1 MNGSQDRQIDITDIA
16 AQLNCERSANTRLRK
31 LIDAHSR
38 IAAAKLDLDR
48 FLSLVTDALL
58 ELVPTAHASVVEW
71 VEGDEMV
78 YRACSGTIAHH
89 VGLRLKRDGS
99 LSGLCSR
106 EKHLLY
112 SSDTSNDPRVDAQAC
127 ERVGA
132 MSMVVAPLLYHA
144 EVAGVVKLM
153 SGRRDGFCA
162 DDVETLE
169 RITSLVASG
178 MAHQRVFAENRALIE
193 QNTITIARLR
203 TEISLREAADSKL
216 EASLLRRRLV
226 LDTTHDAFV
235 CTDTDGIIIDWNDA
249 ATRTFGYARDA
260 VMGRAI
266 LDTLFPARCNSHY
279 ATLDVFKLAS
289 ERGAESGTTGGTTGA
304 ISGSGSG
311 GSGSGAEKN
320 ASKDSSG
327 HASRSRTELVARR
340 IDGTEFPAEVSMCP
354 VHFDGRV
361 ELAYFVRDV
370 TERFNAHELDKRFRV
385 LVDAIKDYAITMLD
399 AQGHITTWSAGST
412 QVMGYQSHE
421 VMGEPAALLYTPEDV
436 AAGRPQ
442 RDLELA
448 AREGR
453 IEVEEWRVRK
463 NGTIFWA
470 NVITTALRD
479 PNGTLHGFAKITR
492 DMSRRRRLEELEAS
506 SQRMSQFLA
515 LLGHELRNP
524 LAPLRNAVS
533 MLQLKSADHRAYV
546 PEHELI
552 DRQLSHLT
560 RLVDDLLDA
569 GRVTLGRVQIEP
581 KPVSMQAIAQL
592 SIEGSAPLLAARGQT
607 LNVSLPDAPMHIE
620 GDLTRMVQVVQNL
633 LNNASKFSPEGAS
646 IGMHVFRSGRLVAIR
661 VEDSGRG
668 IDPAA
673 IDAIFNLFVQET
685 PTEEQAN
692 KSGLGIG
699 LTLARAIVDLHG
711 GHIEAHSEGRGKGSA
726 FTVWLPEYTQTVAD
740 EDTHDDKPAPAQH
753 ADLKVMVVD
762 DNIDSADSMATL
774 VGVLGH
780 EAHAVYDGE
789 AAIECAQ
796 TLQPNLVLLDLSMPK
811 MTGFEALPHI
821 RKALAT
827 PGTIIA
833 AMTGLGTSEDR
844 AKTEA
849 AGFDL
854 HLTKPVGLPEL
865 ENVLQLA
872 VTHARD

>member
-1 MNGSQDRQIDITDIA
+1 MNASQDRQIDHSDTSDTA
-16 AQLNCERSANTRLRK
+16 TQLHRERLANVRLRK

-48 FLSLVTDALL
+48 FLSLVTDSLL
-58 ELVPTAHASVVEW
+58 ELVPAAHASVIEW
-71 VEGDEMV
+71 VDGDEMV

-89 VGLRLKRDGS
+89 IGLRLKRVGS
-99 LSGLCSR
+99 LSGLCSL

-112 SSDTSNDPRVDAQAC
+112 SSDTSDDPRVDAAAC
-127 ERVGA
+127 KRVGA
-132 MSMVVAPLLYHA
+132 TSMVVAPLLYQS

-153 SGRRDGFCA
+153 ASRTDAFSA
-162 DDVETLE
+162 DDIETLE

-216 EASLLRRRLV
+216 EASLRRRRLV

-235 CTDTDGIIIDWNDA
+235 CTDADGVIIEWNDA
-249 ATRTFGYARDA
+249 ATRTFGYARDTM
-260 VMGRAI
+260 MGRPI
-266 LDTLFPARCNSHY
+266 LDALFPARCKARY
-279 ATLDVFKLAS
+279 AELDVFKSAPEQS
-289 ERGAESGTTGGTTGA
+289 ADTPS
-304 ISGSGSG
+304 
-311 GSGSGAEKN
+311 
-320 ASKDSSG
+320 
-327 HASRSRTELVARR
+327 HRSRTELIARR
-340 IDGTEFPAEVSMCP
+340 IDGNEFPAELSVCP
-354 VHFDGRV
+354 VQFDGHT
-361 ELAYFVRDV
+361 ELAYFIRDV
-370 TERFNAHELDKRFRV
+370 TERFNARELDKRFRV

-399 AQGHITTWSAGST
+399 SHGHIMTWSAGST
-412 QVMGYQSHE
+412 QVMGYMPHE
-421 VMGEPAALLYTPEDV
+421 VIGQPASLFYTPEDI

-453 IEVEEWRVRK
+453 VEMEEWRVRK

-470 NVITTALRD
+470 NIITTALRD
-479 PNGTLHGFAKITR
+479 PNGALQGFAKITR

-533 MLQLKSADHRAYV
+533 MLQLKTADHHAFV

-592 SIEGSAPLLAARGQT
+592 SIEGSAPLLAAREQT
-607 LNVSLPDAPMHIE
+607 LDVVLPDTPMTIK

-633 LNNASKFSPEGAS
+633 LNNASKFSPAGAS
-646 IGMHVFRSGRLVAIR
+646 ISLQVFRSGRLLAIR
-661 VEDSGRG
+661 IHDSGRG
-668 IDPAA
+668 IDPDA

-685 PTEEQAN
+685 PTEEQAD

-711 GHIEAHSEGRGKGSA
+711 GHIEAHSEGRGKGSV
-726 FTVWLPEYTQTVAD
+726 FTVWLPEFSHAIAAEAVREA
-740 EDTHDDKPAPAQH
+740 APVPSQPV
-753 ADLKVMVVD
+753 DLKVMVVD
-762 DNIDSADSMATL
+762 DNVDSADSMATL
-774 VGVLGH
+774 VQVLGH
-780 EAHAVYDGE
+780 EAHAVYDGA
-789 AAIECAQ
+789 AAIELAQ

-821 RKALAT
+821 RKALAA
-827 PGTIIA
+827 PGAVIA

-854 HLTKPVGLPEL
+854 HLTKPVDLPEL
-865 ENVLQLA
+865 ESVLQIA
-872 VTHARD
+872 VTHVRA

>member
-1 MNGSQDRQIDITDIA
+1 MNASQDRQIDHSDTSDTA
-16 AQLNCERSANTRLRK
+16 TQLHRERLANARLRK

-48 FLSLVTDALL
+48 FLSLVTDSLL
-58 ELVPTAHASVVEW
+58 ELVPAAHASVVEW
-71 VEGDEMV
+71 VDGDEMV

-89 VGLRLKRDGS
+89 IGLRLKRVGS
-99 LSGLCSR
+99 LSGLCSL

-112 SSDTSNDPRVDAQAC
+112 SSDTSDDPRVDAAAC
-127 ERVGA
+127 KRVGA
-132 MSMVVAPLLYHA
+132 TSMVVAPLLYQS

-153 SGRRDGFCA
+153 ASRTDAFSA
-162 DDVETLE
+162 DDIETLE

-216 EASLLRRRLV
+216 EASLRRRRLV

-235 CTDTDGIIIDWNDA
+235 CTDADGVIIEWNDA
-249 ATRTFGYARDA
+249 ATRTFGYARDTM
-260 VMGRAI
+260 MGRPM
-266 LDTLFPARCNSHY
+266 LDALFPARCKACY
-279 ATLDVFKLAS
+279 AELDVFKSAPEQS
-289 ERGAESGTTGGTTGA
+289 ADTPS
-304 ISGSGSG
+304 
-311 GSGSGAEKN
+311 
-320 ASKDSSG
+320 
-327 HASRSRTELVARR
+327 HRSRTELIARR
-340 IDGTEFPAEVSMCP
+340 IDGNEFPAELSVCP
-354 VHFDGRV
+354 VQFDGHT
-361 ELAYFVRDV
+361 ELAYFIRDV
-370 TERFNAHELDKRFRV
+370 TERFNARELDKRFRV

-399 AQGHITTWSAGST
+399 SHGHIMTWSAGST
-412 QVMGYQSHE
+412 QVMGYMPHE
-421 VMGEPAALLYTPEDV
+421 VIGQPASLFYTPEDI

-453 IEVEEWRVRK
+453 VEMEEWRVRK

-470 NVITTALRD
+470 NIITTALRD
-479 PNGTLHGFAKITR
+479 PNGALQGFAKITR

-533 MLQLKSADHRAYV
+533 MLQLKTADHHTFV

-592 SIEGSAPLLAARGQT
+592 SIEGSAPLLAAREQT
-607 LNVSLPDAPMHIE
+607 LDVVLPDTPMTIK

-633 LNNASKFSPEGAS
+633 LNNASKFSPAGAS
-646 IGMHVFRSGRLVAIR
+646 ISLQVFRSGRLLAIR
-661 VEDSGRG
+661 IHDSGRG
-668 IDPAA
+668 IDPDA

-685 PTEEQAN
+685 PTEEQAD

-711 GHIEAHSEGRGKGSA
+711 GHIEAHSEGRGKGSV
-726 FTVWLPEYTQTVAD
+726 FTVWLPEFSHPIAAEAVR
-740 EDTHDDKPAPAQH
+740 EEAPVPSQPV
-753 ADLKVMVVD
+753 DLKVMVVD
-762 DNIDSADSMATL
+762 DNVDSADSMATL
-774 VGVLGH
+774 VQVLGH
-780 EAHAVYDGE
+780 EAHAVYDGA
-789 AAIECAQ
+789 AAIELAQ

-821 RKALAT
+821 RKALAA
-827 PGTIIA
+827 PGAVIA

-854 HLTKPVGLPEL
+854 HLTKPVDLPEL
-865 ENVLQLA
+865 ESVLQIA
-872 VTHARD
+872 VTHVRD

>member
-16 AQLNCERSANTRLRK
+16 AQLNRERSANTRLRK

-58 ELVPTAHASVVEW
+58 ELVPAAHASVVEW

-89 VGLRLKRDGS
+89 VGLRLRRDGS

-112 SSDTSNDPRVDAQAC
+112 SSDTSSDPRVDAQAC

-132 MSMVVAPLLYHA
+132 MSMVVAPLLYQA

-153 SGRRDGFCA
+153 SSTRDGFCA
-162 DDVETLE
+162 EDVETLE

-193 QNTITIARLR
+193 QNAITIARLR

-266 LDTLFPARCNSHY
+266 LDTLFPARCKTHY
-279 ATLDVFKLAS
+279 AALDVFRLAS
-289 ERGAESGTTGGTTGA
+289 EHGVEDGTM
-304 ISGSGSG
+304 SGSKSTVTK
-311 GSGSGAEKN
+311 E
-320 ASKDSSG
+320 SSG
-327 HASRSRTELVARR
+327 HASRSHTELVARR

-354 VHFDGRV
+354 VQFDGRA

-370 TERFNAHELDKRFRV
+370 TERFNARELDKRFRV

-399 AQGHITTWSAGST
+399 PQGHITTWSAGST

-421 VMGEPAALLYTPEDV
+421 VVGEPAAMLYTPEDV
-436 AAGRPQ
+436 TAGRPQ

-453 IEVEEWRVRK
+453 IEVEEWRMRK

-470 NVITTALRD
+470 NIITTALRD
-479 PNGTLHGFAKITR
+479 PNGTLQGFAKITR

-533 MLQLKSADHRAYV
+533 MLQLKSADHCAFV

-607 LNVSLPDAPMHIE
+607 LNISLPDAPMHIE

-646 IGMHVFRSGRLVAIR
+646 IGMQVFRSGRLVAIR
-661 VEDSGRG
+661 IADSGRG
-668 IDPAA
+668 IDPGA

-711 GHIEAHSEGRGKGSA
+711 GHIEAHSEGRGKGSE
-726 FTVWLPEYTQTVAD
+726 FTVWLPEYTQTVTD
-740 EDTHDDKPAPAQH
+740 EGTHDDKPTPAQP

-762 DNIDSADSMATL
+762 DNIDSADSMAML

>member
-16 AQLNCERSANTRLRK
+16 AQLNRERSANTRLRK

-58 ELVPTAHASVVEW
+58 ELVPAAHASVVEW

-132 MSMVVAPLLYHA
+132 MSMVVAPLLYQA

-153 SGRRDGFCA
+153 SSRRDGFCA

-193 QNTITIARLR
+193 QNAITIARLR

-266 LDTLFPARCNSHY
+266 LDTLFPARCKTHY
-279 ATLDVFKLAS
+279 AALDVFKLAP
-289 ERGAESGTTGGTTGA
+289 EHGMESA
-304 ISGSGSG
+304 SGS
-311 GSGSGAEKN
+311 AADKN

-340 IDGTEFPAEVSMCP
+340 IDGSEFPAEVSMCP
-354 VHFDGRV
+354 VQFDGRA

-370 TERFNAHELDKRFRV
+370 TERFNARELDKRFRV

-421 VMGEPAALLYTPEDV
+421 VVGEPAALLYTPEDV

-448 AREGR
+448 TREGR

-470 NVITTALRD
+470 NIITTALRD
-479 PNGTLHGFAKITR
+479 PNGTLQGFAKITR

-533 MLQLKSADHRAYV
+533 MLQLKSADHRAFV

-607 LNVSLPDAPMHIE
+607 LNVSLPDAPMYIE
-620 GDLTRMVQVVQNL
+620 GDLTRMVQVAQNL

-646 IGMHVFRSGRLVAIR
+646 IGMQVFRSGRLVAIR

-668 IDPAA
+668 IDPDA

-685 PTEEQAN
+685 PTEEQAD

-726 FTVWLPEYTQTVAD
+726 FTVWLPEYTQTVTD
-740 EDTHDDKPAPAQH
+740 ERTHDDKPAPAQH

-774 VGVLGH
+774 VEVLGH

-821 RKALAT
+821 RKALAA

>member
-1 MNGSQDRQIDITDIA
+1 MNASQDRQIDTTDTA
-16 AQLNCERSANTRLRK
+16 ALLNRERSTNARLRK

-58 ELVPTAHASVVEW
+58 ELVPAAHASVVEW
-71 VEGDEMV
+71 VDGEDMV

-99 LSGLCSR
+99 LSGLCSV

-112 SSDTSNDPRVDAQAC
+112 SVDTANDTRVDAAAC
-127 ERVGA
+127 RRVGA
-132 MSMVVAPLLYHA
+132 TSMIVAPLLYQS

-153 SGRRDGFCA
+153 AGSPGAFSNEDI
-162 DDVETLE
+162 ETLE

-216 EASLLRRRLV
+216 EASLRRRRLV

-235 CTDTDGIIIDWNDA
+235 CTDADGIIIEWNDA

-260 VMGRAI
+260 VMGRPM
-266 LDTLFPARCNSHY
+266 LDVLVPARCKARY
-279 ATLDVFKLAS
+279 AELDVFRITP
-289 ERGAESGTTGGTTGA
+289 EP
-304 ISGSGSG
+304 
-311 GSGSGAEKN
+311 N
-320 ASKDSSG
+320 ADVPSN
-327 HASRSRTELVARR
+327 RSRTELIAQR
-340 IDGTEFPAEVSMCP
+340 IDGNEFPAELSVCP
-354 VHFDGRV
+354 VHFDGHI
-361 ELAYFVRDV
+361 ELAYFIRDV
-370 TERFNAHELDKRFRV
+370 TERFSARELDKRFRV

-399 AQGHITTWSAGST
+399 PHGHITTWSAGST
-412 QVMGYQSHE
+412 QVMGYAPDEVLGQS
-421 VMGEPAALLYTPEDV
+421 AALFYTPEDV
-436 AAGRPQ
+436 AVGRPK

-453 IEVEEWRVRK
+453 IETEEWRVRK

-470 NVITTALRD
+470 NIITTALRD
-479 PNGTLHGFAKITR
+479 PNGALQGFAKITR

-533 MLQLKSADHRAYV
+533 MLQLKSADHDTFV

-592 SIEGSAPLLAARGQT
+592 SIEGSAPLLAARDQT
-607 LNVSLPDAPMHIE
+607 LDVVMPDTPMYIE

-633 LNNASKFSPEGAS
+633 LNNASKFSPPGAS
-646 IGMHVFRSGRLVAIR
+646 IGLQVFRSGRLLAIR
-661 VEDSGRG
+661 IHDTGRG
-668 IDPAA
+668 IDPDA

-685 PTEEQAN
+685 PTEEQAD

-711 GHIEAHSEGRGKGSA
+711 GHIDAHSEGRGKGSV
-726 FTVWLPEYTQTVAD
+726 FTVWLPECSHAIAD
-740 EDTHDDKPAPAQH
+740 EGPHDEAPAPAQPV
-753 ADLKVMVVD
+753 DLKVMVVD

-774 VGVLGH
+774 VQVLGH
-780 EAHAVYDGE
+780 EAHAVYDGA
-789 AAIECAQ
+789 AAIELAH
-796 TLQPNLVLLDLSMPK
+796 TLQPHLVLLDLSMPK
-811 MTGFEALPHI
+811 MTGFDALPHI
-821 RKALAT
+821 RKALAA
-827 PGTIIA
+827 PGAVIA

-844 AKTEA
+844 ARTEA

-854 HLTKPVGLPEL
+854 HLTKPVDLPDL
-865 ENVLQLA
+865 EGVLQIA
-872 VTHARD
+872 VAHVRD

>member
-1 MNGSQDRQIDITDIA
+1 MNASQDRQIDTSETA
-16 AQLNCERSANTRLRK
+16 TQLNHERLANARLRK

-48 FLSLVTDALL
+48 FLSLVTDSLL
-58 ELVPTAHASVVEW
+58 ELVPAAHGSVVEW
-71 VEGDEMV
+71 VDGDEMV

-89 VGLRLKRDGS
+89 IGLRLKRIGS
-99 LSGLCSR
+99 LSGLCSL

-112 SSDTSNDPRVDAQAC
+112 SSDTSDDPRVDAAAC
-127 ERVGA
+127 KRVGA
-132 MSMVVAPLLYHA
+132 TSMVVAPLLYQS

-153 SGRRDGFCA
+153 ASRTDAFSA
-162 DDVETLE
+162 DDIETLE

-216 EASLLRRRLV
+216 EASLRRRRLV

-235 CTDTDGIIIDWNDA
+235 CTDADGVIIEWNDA

-260 VMGRAI
+260 MTGRPI
-266 LDTLFPARCNSHY
+266 LDTLFPARCKARY
-279 ATLDVFKLAS
+279 AELDVFKSAPEQS
-289 ERGAESGTTGGTTGA
+289 AQTPS
-304 ISGSGSG
+304 
-311 GSGSGAEKN
+311 
-320 ASKDSSG
+320 
-327 HASRSRTELVARR
+327 HRSRTELIARR
-340 IDGTEFPAEVSMCP
+340 IDGNEFPAELSVCP
-354 VHFDGRV
+354 VQFDGHT
-361 ELAYFVRDV
+361 ELAYFIRDV
-370 TERFNAHELDKRFRV
+370 TERFNARELDKRFRV

-399 AQGHITTWSAGST
+399 SHGHIMTWSAGST
-412 QVMGYQSHE
+412 QVMGYTPHE
-421 VMGEPAALLYTPEDV
+421 VIGQPAALFYTPEDIAV
-436 AAGRPQ
+436 GRPQ

-453 IEVEEWRVRK
+453 VEMEEWRVRK

-470 NVITTALRD
+470 NIITTALRD
-479 PNGTLHGFAKITR
+479 PNGALQGFAKITR

-533 MLQLKSADHRAYV
+533 MLQLKTADHHAFV

-592 SIEGSAPLLAARGQT
+592 SIEGSAPLLAAREQT
-607 LNVSLPDAPMHIE
+607 LDVVLPDTPMTIK

-633 LNNASKFSPEGAS
+633 LNNASKFSPAGAS
-646 IGMHVFRSGRLVAIR
+646 ISLQVFRSGRLLAIR
-661 VEDSGRG
+661 IHDSGRG
-668 IDPAA
+668 IDPDA

-685 PTEEQAN
+685 PTEEQAD

-711 GHIEAHSEGRGKGSA
+711 GHIEAHSEGRGKGSV
-726 FTVWLPEYTQTVAD
+726 FTVWLPEFSHPIAAEAVR
-740 EDTHDDKPAPAQH
+740 EEAPLPSQPV
-753 ADLKVMVVD
+753 DLKVMVVD
-762 DNIDSADSMATL
+762 DNVDSADSMATL
-774 VGVLGH
+774 VQVLGH
-780 EAHAVYDGE
+780 EAHAVYDGA
-789 AAIECAQ
+789 AAIELAQ
-796 TLQPNLVLLDLSMPK
+796 TLQPHLVLLDLSMPK
-811 MTGFEALPHI
+811 MTGFEALPRI
-821 RKALAT
+821 RKALAA
-827 PGTIIA
+827 PGTVIA

-854 HLTKPVGLPEL
+854 HLTKPVDLPEL
-865 ENVLQLA
+865 ESVLQIA
-872 VTHARD
+872 VTHVRD

>member
-1 MNGSQDRQIDITDIA
+1 MNASQDRQIDHSDTNDTA
-16 AQLNCERSANTRLRK
+16 TQLHRERLANARLRK

-48 FLSLVTDALL
+48 FLSLVTDSLL
-58 ELVPTAHASVVEW
+58 ELVPAAHASVVEW
-71 VEGDEMV
+71 VDGDEMV

-89 VGLRLKRDGS
+89 IGLRLKRHGS
-99 LSGLCSR
+99 LSGLCSL

-112 SSDTSNDPRVDAQAC
+112 SSDTSDDPRVDAAAC
-127 ERVGA
+127 KRVGA
-132 MSMVVAPLLYHA
+132 TSMVVAPLLYQS

-153 SGRRDGFCA
+153 ASRTDAFSA
-162 DDVETLE
+162 DDIETLE

-216 EASLLRRRLV
+216 EASLRRRRLV

-235 CTDTDGIIIDWNDA
+235 CTDADGVIIEWNDA

-260 VMGRAI
+260 VMGRPI
-266 LDTLFPARCNSHY
+266 LDALFPARCKARY
-279 ATLDVFKLAS
+279 AELDVFKSAPQQ
-289 ERGAESGTTGGTTGA
+289 
-304 ISGSGSG
+304 
-311 GSGSGAEKN
+311 N
-320 ASKDSSG
+320 ADTPL
-327 HASRSRTELVARR
+327 HRSRTELIARR
-340 IDGTEFPAEVSMCP
+340 IDGNEFPAELSVCP
-354 VHFDGRV
+354 VQFDGHT
-361 ELAYFVRDV
+361 ELAYFIRDV
-370 TERFNAHELDKRFRV
+370 TERFNARELDKRFRV

-399 AQGHITTWSAGST
+399 SHGHIMTWSAGST
-412 QVMGYQSHE
+412 QVMGYTQHE
-421 VMGEPAALLYTPEDV
+421 VIGRPTALFYTPEDV

-453 IEVEEWRVRK
+453 VEMEEWRVRK

-470 NVITTALRD
+470 NIITTALRD
-479 PNGTLHGFAKITR
+479 PNGALQGFAKITR

-533 MLQLKSADHRAYV
+533 MLQLKTADHQAFV

-592 SIEGSAPLLAARGQT
+592 SIEGSAPLLAAREQT
-607 LNVSLPDAPMHIE
+607 LDVVLPDTPMFIE

-633 LNNASKFSPEGAS
+633 LNNASKFSPAGAS
-646 IGMHVFRSGRLVAIR
+646 ISLQVFRSGRLLAIR
-661 VEDSGRG
+661 IHDSGRG
-668 IDPAA
+668 IDPDA

-685 PTEEQAN
+685 PTEEQAD

-711 GHIEAHSEGRGKGSA
+711 GHIDAHSEGRGKGSV
-726 FTVWLPEYTQTVAD
+726 FTVWLPEFSHAI
-740 EDTHDDKPAPAQH
+740 DTEAVREEEPAPSQPV
-753 ADLKVMVVD
+753 DLKVMVVD

-774 VGVLGH
+774 VQVLGH
-780 EAHAVYDGE
+780 EAHAVYDGA
-789 AAIECAQ
+789 AAIELAH
-796 TLQPNLVLLDLSMPK
+796 TLQPHLVLLDLSMPK

-827 PGTIIA
+827 PGAVIA

-854 HLTKPVGLPEL
+854 HLTKPVDLPEL
-865 ENVLQLA
+865 EGVLRIA
-872 VTHARD
+872 VTHVRD

>member
-1 MNGSQDRQIDITDIA
+1 MNASQDRQIDTSDTSDTA
-16 AQLNCERSANTRLRK
+16 THLDHERLANARLRK

-48 FLSLVTDALL
+48 FLSLVTDSLL
-58 ELVPTAHASVVEW
+58 ELVPAAHGSVVEW
-71 VEGDEMV
+71 VDGDEMV

-89 VGLRLKRDGS
+89 IGLRLKRIGS
-99 LSGLCSR
+99 LSGLCSL

-112 SSDTSNDPRVDAQAC
+112 SSDTSDDPRVDAAAC
-127 ERVGA
+127 KRVGA
-132 MSMVVAPLLYHA
+132 TSMVVAPLLYQS

-153 SGRRDGFCA
+153 ASRTDAFSA
-162 DDVETLE
+162 DDIETLE

-216 EASLLRRRLV
+216 EASLRRRRLV

-235 CTDTDGIIIDWNDA
+235 CTDADGVIIEWNDA

-260 VMGRAI
+260 MTGRPI
-266 LDTLFPARCNSHY
+266 LDTLFPARCKARY
-279 ATLDVFKLAS
+279 AELDVFKSAPEQS
-289 ERGAESGTTGGTTGA
+289 TQTPS
-304 ISGSGSG
+304 
-311 GSGSGAEKN
+311 
-320 ASKDSSG
+320 
-327 HASRSRTELVARR
+327 HRSRTELIARR
-340 IDGTEFPAEVSMCP
+340 IDGNEFPAELSVCP
-354 VHFDGRV
+354 VQFDGHT
-361 ELAYFVRDV
+361 ELAYFIRDV
-370 TERFNAHELDKRFRV
+370 TERFNARELDKRFRV

-399 AQGHITTWSAGST
+399 SHGHIMTWSAGST
-412 QVMGYQSHE
+412 QVMGYTPHE
-421 VMGEPAALLYTPEDV
+421 VIGQPASLFYTPEDI

-453 IEVEEWRVRK
+453 VEMEEWRVRK

-470 NVITTALRD
+470 NIITTALRD
-479 PNGTLHGFAKITR
+479 PNGALQGFAKITR

-533 MLQLKSADHRAYV
+533 MLQLKTADHHAFV

-592 SIEGSAPLLAARGQT
+592 SIEGSAPLLAAREQT
-607 LNVSLPDAPMHIE
+607 LDVVLPDTPMTIK

-633 LNNASKFSPEGAS
+633 LNNASKFSPAGAS
-646 IGMHVFRSGRLVAIR
+646 ISLQVFRSGRLLAIR
-661 VEDSGRG
+661 IHDSGRG
-668 IDPAA
+668 IDPDA

-685 PTEEQAN
+685 PTEEQAD

-711 GHIEAHSEGRGKGSA
+711 GHIEAHSEGRGKGSV
-726 FTVWLPEYTQTVAD
+726 FTVWLPEFSHAVAA
-740 EDTHDDKPAPAQH
+740 EAVREEAPVPSQPV
-753 ADLKVMVVD
+753 DLKVMVVD
-762 DNIDSADSMATL
+762 DNVDSADSMATL
-774 VGVLGH
+774 VQVLGH
-780 EAHAVYDGE
+780 EAHAVYDGA
-789 AAIECAQ
+789 AAIELAQ
-796 TLQPNLVLLDLSMPK
+796 TLQPHLVLLDLSMPK
-811 MTGFEALPHI
+811 MTGFEALPRI
-821 RKALAT
+821 RKALAA
-827 PGTIIA
+827 PGTVIA

-854 HLTKPVGLPEL
+854 HLTKPVDLPEL
-865 ENVLQLA
+865 ESVLQIA
-872 VTHARD
+872 VTHVRD

>member
-1 MNGSQDRQIDITDIA
+1 MNDSQDRQIDTADTA
-16 AQLNCERSANTRLRK
+16 AQLHRERSANARLRK

-48 FLSLVTDALL
+48 FLSLVTDSLL
-58 ELVPTAHASVVEW
+58 ELAPAAHASVIEW
-71 VEGDEMV
+71 VDGDEMV

-99 LSGLCSR
+99 LSGLCSL

-127 ERVGA
+127 KRVGA
-132 MSMVVAPLLYHA
+132 ASMVVAPLLYQA
-144 EVAGVVKLM
+144 DVAGVVKLM
-153 SGRRDGFCA
+153 ANRTDAFSA
-162 DDVETLE
+162 DDIETLE

-178 MAHQRVFAENRALIE
+178 MAHQRVFAENRTLIE
-193 QNTITIARLR
+193 QNAITIARLR

-216 EASLLRRRLV
+216 EASLRRRRLV

-235 CTDTDGIIIDWNDA
+235 CTDADGIIIEWNDA
-249 ATRTFGYARDA
+249 ATHTFGYARDA
-260 VMGRAI
+260 VMGRAM
-266 LDTLFPARCNSHY
+266 LDTLFPERCRAHY
-279 ATLDVFKLAS
+279 AELDVFRIAPGQHAHQLLQ
-289 ERGAESGTTGGTTGA
+289 RG
-304 ISGSGSG
+304 
-311 GSGSGAEKN
+311 
-320 ASKDSSG
+320 
-327 HASRSRTELVARR
+327 RTELTACR
-340 IDGTEFPAEVSMCP
+340 IDGNEFPAELSVCP
-354 VHFDGRV
+354 VQFDGRT
-361 ELAYFVRDV
+361 ELAYFIRDV
-370 TERFNAHELDKRFRV
+370 TERFNARELDKRFRV

-399 AQGHITTWSAGST
+399 PQGHITTWSAGST
-412 QVMGYQSHE
+412 QVMGYEPHE
-421 VMGEPAALLYTPEDV
+421 VLGEPAALFYTPEDI

-442 RDLELA
+442 RDLDLA

-470 NVITTALRD
+470 NIIMTALRD
-479 PNGTLHGFAKITR
+479 PNGSLLGFAKITR

-533 MLQLKSADHRAYV
+533 MLQLKSDSHDAFV
-546 PEHELI
+546 PEHQLI

-592 SIEGSAPLLAARGQT
+592 SIEGSAPLFAAREQT
-607 LNVSLPDAPMHIE
+607 LDVQLPDSPMYIE

-633 LNNASKFSPEGAS
+633 LNNASKFSPVGAS
-646 IGMHVFRSGRLVAIR
+646 ISLQVFRSGRLLAIR
-661 VEDSGRG
+661 IHDPGRG
-668 IDPAA
+668 IDRDA

-685 PTEEQAN
+685 PTEEQAD

-711 GHIEAHSEGRGKGSA
+711 GHIDAHSEGRGKGSV
-726 FTVWLPEYTQTVAD
+726 FTVWLPECTRSAS
-740 EDTHDDKPAPAQH
+740 DDGARVEASAPLQP

-762 DNIDSADSMATL
+762 DNVDSADSMATL
-774 VGVLGH
+774 VQVLGH
-780 EAHAVYDGE
+780 EAHAVYDGA
-789 AAIECAQ
+789 AAIELAQ

-821 RKALAT
+821 RSALAAQ
-827 PGTIIA
+827 GAVIA

-854 HLTKPVGLPEL
+854 HLTKPVDLPEL
-865 ENVLQLA
+865 ESVLQIA
-872 VTHARD
+872 AKQVRD

>member
-1 MNGSQDRQIDITDIA
+1 MNASQDRQIDTSDTA
-16 AQLNCERSANTRLRK
+16 TQLNHERLANARLRK

-48 FLSLVTDALL
+48 FLSLVTDSLL
-58 ELVPTAHASVVEW
+58 ELVPAAHASVVEW
-71 VEGDEMV
+71 VDGDEMV

-89 VGLRLKRDGS
+89 IGLRLKRIGS
-99 LSGLCSR
+99 LSGLCSL

-112 SSDTSNDPRVDAQAC
+112 SSDTSDDPRVDAAAC
-127 ERVGA
+127 KRVGA
-132 MSMVVAPLLYHA
+132 TSMVVAPLLYQS

-153 SGRRDGFCA
+153 ASRTDAFSA
-162 DDVETLE
+162 DDIETLE

-216 EASLLRRRLV
+216 EASLRRRRLV

-235 CTDTDGIIIDWNDA
+235 CTDADGVIIEWNDA

-260 VMGRAI
+260 MTGRPI
-266 LDTLFPARCNSHY
+266 LDTLFPARCKARY
-279 ATLDVFKLAS
+279 AELDVFKSAPEQS
-289 ERGAESGTTGGTTGA
+289 AQTPS
-304 ISGSGSG
+304 
-311 GSGSGAEKN
+311 
-320 ASKDSSG
+320 
-327 HASRSRTELVARR
+327 HRSRTELIARR
-340 IDGTEFPAEVSMCP
+340 IDGNEFPAELSVCP
-354 VHFDGRV
+354 VQFDGHT
-361 ELAYFVRDV
+361 ELAYFIRDV
-370 TERFNAHELDKRFRV
+370 TERFNARELDKRFRV

-399 AQGHITTWSAGST
+399 SHGHIMTWSAGST
-412 QVMGYQSHE
+412 QVMGYTPHE
-421 VMGEPAALLYTPEDV
+421 VIGQPAALFYTPEDIAV
-436 AAGRPQ
+436 GRPQ

-453 IEVEEWRVRK
+453 VEMEEWRVRK

-470 NVITTALRD
+470 NIITTALRD
-479 PNGTLHGFAKITR
+479 PNGALQGFAKITR

-533 MLQLKSADHRAYV
+533 MLQLKTADHHAFV

-592 SIEGSAPLLAARGQT
+592 SIEGSAPLLAAREQT
-607 LNVSLPDAPMHIE
+607 LDVVLPDTPMTIK

-633 LNNASKFSPEGAS
+633 LNNASKFSPAGAS
-646 IGMHVFRSGRLVAIR
+646 ISLQVFRSGRLLAIR
-661 VEDSGRG
+661 IHDSGRG
-668 IDPAA
+668 IDPDA

-685 PTEEQAN
+685 PTEEQAD

-711 GHIEAHSEGRGKGSA
+711 GHIEAHSEGRGKGSV
-726 FTVWLPEYTQTVAD
+726 FTVWLPEFSHPIAAEAVR
-740 EDTHDDKPAPAQH
+740 EEAPLPSQPV
-753 ADLKVMVVD
+753 DLKVMVVD
-762 DNIDSADSMATL
+762 DNVDSADSMATL
-774 VGVLGH
+774 VQVLGH
-780 EAHAVYDGE
+780 EAHAVYDGA
-789 AAIECAQ
+789 AAIELAQ
-796 TLQPNLVLLDLSMPK
+796 TLQPHLVLLDLSMPK
-811 MTGFEALPHI
+811 MTGFEALPRI
-821 RKALAT
+821 RKALAA
-827 PGTIIA
+827 PGTVIA

-854 HLTKPVGLPEL
+854 HLTKPVDLPEL
-865 ENVLQLA
+865 ESVLQIA
-872 VTHARD
+872 VTHVHD

>member
-1 MNGSQDRQIDITDIA
+1 MNASHDRQIDTTDIA
-16 AQLNCERSANTRLRK
+16 AQLNRERSANARLRK

-48 FLSLVTDALL
+48 FLSVVTDALL
-58 ELVPTAHASVVEW
+58 ELVPAAHASVVEW
-71 VEGDEMV
+71 VDDDEMV

-99 LSGLCSR
+99 LSGLCSL

-127 ERVGA
+127 KRVGA
-132 MSMVVAPLLYHA
+132 TSMVVAPLLYQA

-153 SGRRDGFCA
+153 SDRTQAFSSEDI
-162 DDVETLE
+162 ETLE

-178 MAHQRVFAENRALIE
+178 MAHQRVFVENRALIE
-193 QNTITIARLR
+193 QNAMTIARLR

-216 EASLLRRRLV
+216 EASLRRRRLV

-235 CTDTDGIIIDWNDA
+235 CTDAEGIIIDWNDA
-249 ATRTFGYARDA
+249 ATRTFGYARNA
-260 VMGRAI
+260 VMGRPI
-266 LDTLFPARCNSHY
+266 LEALFPARRRARY
-279 ATLDVFKLAS
+279 GELDVFGIAPSQAVEAGKDPHAQNS
-289 ERGAESGTTGGTTGA
+289 THGT
-304 ISGSGSG
+304 SGSSG
-311 GSGSGAEKN
+311 KN
-320 ASKDSSG
+320 
-327 HASRSRTELVARR
+327 RSRTELVARR
-340 IDGTEFPAEVSMCP
+340 IDGTEFPVELSVCP
-354 VHFDGRV
+354 VQYDGNT
-361 ELAYFVRDV
+361 ELAYFMRDV
-370 TERFNAHELDKRFRV
+370 TERFNARELDKRFRV

-399 AQGHITTWSAGST
+399 ASGHITTWSAGST
-412 QVMGYQSHE
+412 QVMGYEPHE
-421 VMGEPAALLYTPEDV
+421 MLGEPAALFYTPEDI

-453 IEVEEWRVRK
+453 VETEEWRVRK

-470 NVITTALRD
+470 NIITTALRD
-479 PNGTLHGFAKITR
+479 SNGALQGFAKITR

-533 MLQLKSADHRAYV
+533 MLQLKSDGHRALV

-569 GRVTLGRVQIEP
+569 GRVTLGRVQIAP
-581 KPVSMQAIAQL
+581 KPVSLQAIAQL
-592 SIEGSAPLLAARGQT
+592 SIEGSAPLLSSRGQT
-607 LNVSLPDAPMHIE
+607 LDVSMPDTPLYIA

-633 LNNASKFSPEGAS
+633 LNNASKFSLDGAS
-646 IGMHVFRSGRLVAIR
+646 IGLRIFRSGRLLAIR
-661 VEDSGRG
+661 ITDSGRG
-668 IDPAA
+668 IDPDA
-673 IDAIFNLFVQET
+673 IDAVFNLFVQET
-685 PTEEQAN
+685 PTEEQAD

-711 GHIEAHSEGRGKGSA
+711 GHIEAHSEGRGKGSV
-726 FTVWLPEYTQTVAD
+726 FTVWLPESDHAIAD
-740 EDTHDDKPAPAQH
+740 AGARDEAPAPPRL

-762 DNIDSADSMATL
+762 DNVDSADSMATL
-774 VGVLGH
+774 VQALGH
-780 EAHAVYDGE
+780 EAHTVYDGA
-789 AAIECAQ
+789 AAIELAQ
-796 TLQPNLVLLDLSMPK
+796 TLQPDLVLLDLSMPK
-811 MTGFEALPHI
+811 MTGFDALPHI
-821 RKALAT
+821 RHALVS
-827 PGTIIA
+827 PGAVIA

-844 AKTEA
+844 ARTEA

-865 ENVLQLA
+865 ESVLRIA
-872 VTHARD
+872 VARVRD

>member
-1 MNGSQDRQIDITDIA
+1 MNASQDRQIDTSDTSDTA
-16 AQLNCERSANTRLRK
+16 THLDHERLANARLRK

-48 FLSLVTDALL
+48 FLSLVTDSLL
-58 ELVPTAHASVVEW
+58 ELVPAAHASVVEW
-71 VEGDEMV
+71 VDGDEMV

-89 VGLRLKRDGS
+89 IGLRLKRIGS
-99 LSGLCSR
+99 LSGLCSL

-112 SSDTSNDPRVDAQAC
+112 SSDTSDDPRVDAAAC
-127 ERVGA
+127 KRVGA
-132 MSMVVAPLLYHA
+132 TSMVVAPLLYQS

-153 SGRRDGFCA
+153 ASRTDAFSA
-162 DDVETLE
+162 DDIETLE

-203 TEISLREAADSKL
+203 TEISLREAADNKL
-216 EASLLRRRLV
+216 EASLRRRRLV

-235 CTDTDGIIIDWNDA
+235 CTDADGIIIEWNDA

-260 VMGRAI
+260 MTGRPI
-266 LDTLFPARCNSHY
+266 LDALFPARCKARY
-279 ATLDVFKLAS
+279 AELDVFKSAPEQS
-289 ERGAESGTTGGTTGA
+289 AQTPS
-304 ISGSGSG
+304 
-311 GSGSGAEKN
+311 
-320 ASKDSSG
+320 
-327 HASRSRTELVARR
+327 HRSRTELIARR
-340 IDGTEFPAEVSMCP
+340 IDGNEFPAELSVCP
-354 VHFDGRV
+354 VQFDGHT
-361 ELAYFVRDV
+361 ELAYFIRDV
-370 TERFNAHELDKRFRV
+370 TERFNARELDKRFRV

-399 AQGHITTWSAGST
+399 SHGHIMTWSAGST
-412 QVMGYQSHE
+412 QVMGYTPHE
-421 VMGEPAALLYTPEDV
+421 VIGQPASLFYTPEDI

-453 IEVEEWRVRK
+453 VEMEEWRVRK

-470 NVITTALRD
+470 NIITTALRD
-479 PNGTLHGFAKITR
+479 PNGALQGFAKITR

-533 MLQLKSADHRAYV
+533 MLQLKTADHHAFV

-592 SIEGSAPLLAARGQT
+592 SIEGSAPLLAAREQT
-607 LNVSLPDAPMHIE
+607 LDVVLPDTPMTIK

-633 LNNASKFSPEGAS
+633 LNNASKFSPAGAS
-646 IGMHVFRSGRLVAIR
+646 ISLQVFRSGRLLAIR
-661 VEDSGRG
+661 IRDSGRG
-668 IDPAA
+668 IDPDA

-685 PTEEQAN
+685 PTEEQAD

-711 GHIEAHSEGRGKGSA
+711 GHIEAHSEGRGKGSV
-726 FTVWLPEYTQTVAD
+726 FTVWLPEFSHAVAA
-740 EDTHDDKPAPAQH
+740 EAVREEAPVPSQPV
-753 ADLKVMVVD
+753 DLKVMVVD
-762 DNIDSADSMATL
+762 DNVDSADSMATL
-774 VGVLGH
+774 VQVLGH
-780 EAHAVYDGE
+780 EAHAVYDGA
-789 AAIECAQ
+789 AAIELAQ
-796 TLQPNLVLLDLSMPK
+796 TLQPHLVLLDLSMPK
-811 MTGFEALPHI
+811 MTGFEALPRI
-821 RKALAT
+821 RKALAA
-827 PGTIIA
+827 PGAVIA

-854 HLTKPVGLPEL
+854 HLTKPVDLPEL
-865 ENVLQLA
+865 ESVLQIA
-872 VTHARD
+872 VTHVHD

>member
-16 AQLNCERSANTRLRK
+16 AQLNRERSTNARLRK

-58 ELVPTAHASVVEW
+58 ELVPAAHASVVEW

-112 SSDTSNDPRVDAQAC
+112 SADTSNDPRVDAQAC

-132 MSMVVAPLLYHA
+132 KSMVVVPLLYQA

-153 SGRRDGFCA
+153 SDRRDGFCA

-169 RITSLVASG
+169 RIASLVASG

-235 CTDTDGIIIDWNDA
+235 CTDADGIIIDWNDA

-260 VMGRAI
+260 VMGRTI
-266 LDTLFPARCNSHY
+266 LDTLFPARCKSYY
-279 ATLDVFKLAS
+279 AALDVFKLAP
-289 ERGAESGTTGGTTGA
+289 EHDAESGTTGSI

-311 GSGSGAEKN
+311 TDKN
-320 ASKDSSG
+320 AHNDSSG

-340 IDGTEFPAEVSMCP
+340 IDGSEFPAEVSMCP
-354 VHFDGRV
+354 VQFDGRA

-370 TERFNAHELDKRFRV
+370 TERFNARELDKRFRV

-399 AQGHITTWSAGST
+399 AQGLITTWSAGST

-421 VMGEPAALLYTPEDV
+421 VVGEPAALLYTPEDV

-453 IEVEEWRVRK
+453 IEVEEWRMRK

-470 NVITTALRD
+470 NIITTALRD
-479 PNGTLHGFAKITR
+479 PNGTLQGFAKITR

-533 MLQLKSADHRAYV
+533 MLQLKSADHRALV

-607 LNVSLPDAPMHIE
+607 LNVSLPDAPMYIE

-646 IGMHVFRSGRLVAIR
+646 IGMQVFRSGRLVAIR
-661 VEDSGRG
+661 VADSGRG

-711 GHIEAHSEGRGKGSA
+711 GHIEARSEGRGKGSE
-726 FTVWLPEYTQTVAD
+726 FTVWLPEYTQTVSD
-740 EDTHDDKPAPAQH
+740 DRTHDDKPAPALP

-774 VGVLGH
+774 VEVLGH

-821 RKALAT
+821 RKALVA

-865 ENVLQLA
+865 ENVLQMA

>member
-1 MNGSQDRQIDITDIA
+1 MNGSQDRQIDSTDIA
-16 AQLNCERSANTRLRK
+16 AQLNRERSANTRLRK

-58 ELVPTAHASVVEW
+58 ELVPAAHASVVEW

-78 YRACSGTIAHH
+78 YRACSGTITHH
-89 VGLRLKRDGS
+89 VGLRLKREGS

-132 MSMVVAPLLYHA
+132 MSMVVAPLLYQA

-153 SGRRDGFCA
+153 SSTRDAFCA

-193 QNTITIARLR
+193 QNAITIARLR

-266 LDTLFPARCNSHY
+266 LDTLFPARCKTHY
-279 ATLDVFKLAS
+279 AALDVFRLAP
-289 ERGAESGTTGGTTGA
+289 EHGMEGGATSGT

-311 GSGSGAEKN
+311 SGSGADRN

-354 VHFDGRV
+354 VQFDGRA

-370 TERFNAHELDKRFRV
+370 TERFNARELDKRFRV

-412 QVMGYQSHE
+412 QVMGYQPHE
-421 VMGEPAALLYTPEDV
+421 VVGEPAALLYTPEDV
-436 AAGRPQ
+436 AAGKPQ

-463 NGTIFWA
+463 NGTTFWA
-470 NVITTALRD
+470 NIIMTALRD
-479 PNGTLHGFAKITR
+479 PNGTLQGFAKITR

-515 LLGHELRNP
+515 LLAHELRNP

-533 MLQLKSADHRAYV
+533 MLQLKSADHRALV

-569 GRVTLGRVQIEP
+569 GRVTLGRVQLEP

-592 SIEGSAPLLAARGQT
+592 SIEGSAPLIAARGQT
-607 LNVSLPDAPMHIE
+607 LSVSLPDAPMYIE

-646 IGMHVFRSGRLVAIR
+646 IGMQLFRSGRLVAIR

-668 IDPAA
+668 IDPDA

-685 PTEEQAN
+685 PTEEQTD

-711 GHIEAHSEGRGKGSA
+711 GHIEAHSEGRGKGSE
-726 FTVWLPEYTQTVAD
+726 FTVWLPEYTQTVTD
-740 EDTHDDKPAPAQH
+740 EGTHDDKPAPAQH

-762 DNIDSADSMATL
+762 DNMDSADSMATL
-774 VGVLGH
+774 VGALGH

>member
-1 MNGSQDRQIDITDIA
+1 MDRARMRHPRRMELLTMNASQDRQIDTSETA
-16 AQLNCERSANTRLRK
+16 TQLNHERLANARLRK

-48 FLSLVTDALL
+48 FLSLVTDSLL
-58 ELVPTAHASVVEW
+58 ELVPAAHASVVEW
-71 VEGDEMV
+71 VDGDEMV

-89 VGLRLKRDGS
+89 IGLRLKRVGS
-99 LSGLCSR
+99 LSGLCSL

-112 SSDTSNDPRVDAQAC
+112 SSDTSDDPRVDAAAC
-127 ERVGA
+127 KRVGA
-132 MSMVVAPLLYHA
+132 TSMVVAPLLYQS

-153 SGRRDGFCA
+153 ASRTDAFSA
-162 DDVETLE
+162 DDIETLE

-216 EASLLRRRLV
+216 EASLRRRRLV

-235 CTDTDGIIIDWNDA
+235 CTDADGVIIEWNDA

-260 VMGRAI
+260 MTGRPI
-266 LDTLFPARCNSHY
+266 LDTLFPARCKARY
-279 ATLDVFKLAS
+279 AELDVFKSAPEQS
-289 ERGAESGTTGGTTGA
+289 AQTPS
-304 ISGSGSG
+304 
-311 GSGSGAEKN
+311 
-320 ASKDSSG
+320 
-327 HASRSRTELVARR
+327 HRSRTELIARR
-340 IDGTEFPAEVSMCP
+340 IDGNEFPAELSVCP
-354 VHFDGRV
+354 VQFDGHT
-361 ELAYFVRDV
+361 ELAYFIRDV
-370 TERFNAHELDKRFRV
+370 TERFNARELDKRFRV

-399 AQGHITTWSAGST
+399 SHGHIMTWSAGST
-412 QVMGYQSHE
+412 QVMGYTPHE
-421 VMGEPAALLYTPEDV
+421 VIGQPAALFYTPEDI

-453 IEVEEWRVRK
+453 VEMEEWRVRK

-470 NVITTALRD
+470 NIITTALRD
-479 PNGTLHGFAKITR
+479 PNGALQGFAKITR

-533 MLQLKSADHRAYV
+533 MLQLKTADHHAFV

-592 SIEGSAPLLAARGQT
+592 SIEGSAPLLAAREQT
-607 LNVSLPDAPMHIE
+607 LDVVLPDTPMTIK

-633 LNNASKFSPEGAS
+633 LNNASKFSPAGAS
-646 IGMHVFRSGRLVAIR
+646 ISLQVFRSGRLLAIR
-661 VEDSGRG
+661 IHDSGRG
-668 IDPAA
+668 IDPDA

-685 PTEEQAN
+685 PTEEQAD

-711 GHIEAHSEGRGKGSA
+711 GHIEAHSEGRGKGSV
-726 FTVWLPEYTQTVAD
+726 FTVWLPEFSHAIAAEAVR
-740 EDTHDDKPAPAQH
+740 EEAPVPSQPV
-753 ADLKVMVVD
+753 DLKVMVVD
-762 DNIDSADSMATL
+762 DNVDSADSMATL
-774 VGVLGH
+774 VQVLGH
-780 EAHAVYDGE
+780 EAHAVYDGA
-789 AAIECAQ
+789 AAIELAQ
-796 TLQPNLVLLDLSMPK
+796 TLQPHLVLLDLSMPK
-811 MTGFEALPHI
+811 MTGFEALPRI
-821 RKALAT
+821 RKALAA
-827 PGTIIA
+827 PGAVIA

-854 HLTKPVGLPEL
+854 HLTKPVDLPEL
-865 ENVLQLA
+865 ESVLQIA
-872 VTHARD
+872 VTHVHD

>member
-1 MNGSQDRQIDITDIA
+1 MCESMDRARMRHPRRMELLTMNASQDRQIDTSDTSDTA
-16 AQLNCERSANTRLRK
+16 THLDHERLANARLRK

-48 FLSLVTDALL
+48 FLSLVTDSLL
-58 ELVPTAHASVVEW
+58 ELVPAAHGSVVEW
-71 VEGDEMV
+71 VDGDEMV

-89 VGLRLKRDGS
+89 IGLRLKRIGS
-99 LSGLCSR
+99 LSGLCSL

-112 SSDTSNDPRVDAQAC
+112 SSDTSDDPRVDAAAC
-127 ERVGA
+127 KRVGA
-132 MSMVVAPLLYHA
+132 TSMVVAPLLYQS

-153 SGRRDGFCA
+153 ASRTDAFSA
-162 DDVETLE
+162 DDIETLE

-216 EASLLRRRLV
+216 EASLRRRRLV

-235 CTDTDGIIIDWNDA
+235 CTDADGVIIEWNDA

-260 VMGRAI
+260 MTGRPI
-266 LDTLFPARCNSHY
+266 LDTLFPARCKARY
-279 ATLDVFKLAS
+279 AELDVFKSAPEQS
-289 ERGAESGTTGGTTGA
+289 TQTPS
-304 ISGSGSG
+304 
-311 GSGSGAEKN
+311 
-320 ASKDSSG
+320 
-327 HASRSRTELVARR
+327 HRSRTELIARR
-340 IDGTEFPAEVSMCP
+340 IDGNEFPAELSVCP
-354 VHFDGRV
+354 VQFDGHT
-361 ELAYFVRDV
+361 ELAYFIRDV
-370 TERFNAHELDKRFRV
+370 TERFNARELDKRFRV

-399 AQGHITTWSAGST
+399 SHGHIMTWSAGST
-412 QVMGYQSHE
+412 QVMGYTPHE
-421 VMGEPAALLYTPEDV
+421 VIGQPASLFYTPEDI

-453 IEVEEWRVRK
+453 VEMEEWRVRK

-470 NVITTALRD
+470 NIITTALRD
-479 PNGTLHGFAKITR
+479 PNGALQGFAKITR

-533 MLQLKSADHRAYV
+533 MLQLKTADHHAFV

-592 SIEGSAPLLAARGQT
+592 SIEGSAPLLAAREQT
-607 LNVSLPDAPMHIE
+607 LDVVLPDTPMTIK

-633 LNNASKFSPEGAS
+633 LNNASKFSPAGAS
-646 IGMHVFRSGRLVAIR
+646 ISLQVFRSGRLLAIR
-661 VEDSGRG
+661 IHDSGRG
-668 IDPAA
+668 IDPDA

-685 PTEEQAN
+685 PTEEQAD

-711 GHIEAHSEGRGKGSA
+711 GHIEAHSEGRGKGSV
-726 FTVWLPEYTQTVAD
+726 FTVWLPEFSHAVAA
-740 EDTHDDKPAPAQH
+740 EAVREEAPVPSQPV
-753 ADLKVMVVD
+753 DLKVMVVD
-762 DNIDSADSMATL
+762 DNVDSADSMATL
-774 VGVLGH
+774 VQVLGH
-780 EAHAVYDGE
+780 EAHAVYDGA
-789 AAIECAQ
+789 AAIELAQ
-796 TLQPNLVLLDLSMPK
+796 TLQPHLVLLDLSMPK
-811 MTGFEALPHI
+811 MTGFEALPRI
-821 RKALAT
+821 RKALAA
-827 PGTIIA
+827 PGTVIA

-854 HLTKPVGLPEL
+854 HLTKPVDLPEL
-865 ENVLQLA
+865 ESVLQIA
-872 VTHARD
+872 VTHVRD

>member
-1 MNGSQDRQIDITDIA
+1 MNASRDRQIDTTNTTDTTPQLTHERIA
-16 AQLNCERSANTRLRK
+16 NARLRK

-48 FLSLVTDALL
+48 FLSLVTDSLL
-58 ELVPTAHASVVEW
+58 ELVPAAHASVVEW
-71 VEGDEMV
+71 VDGDEMV

-99 LSGLCSR
+99 LSGLCSL

-112 SSDTSNDPRVDAQAC
+112 SSDTSSDPRVDAAAC
-127 ERVGA
+127 KRVGA
-132 MSMVVAPLLYHA
+132 TSMVVAPLLYQA

-153 SGRRDGFCA
+153 ANRTDAFSA
-162 DDVETLE
+162 DDIETLE

-216 EASLLRRRLV
+216 EASLRRRRLV

-235 CTDTDGIIIDWNDA
+235 CTDANGIIIEWNNA

-260 VMGRAI
+260 VMGQPM
-266 LDTLFPARCNSHY
+266 LDVLFPARCKARY
-279 ATLDVFKLAS
+279 AELDVFRIAP
-289 ERGAESGTTGGTTGA
+289 ETGD
-304 ISGSGSG
+304 
-311 GSGSGAEKN
+311 EKPL
-320 ASKDSSG
+320 
-327 HASRSRTELVARR
+327 HRSRTELIARR
-340 IDGTEFPAEVSMCP
+340 IDGNEFPAELSACP
-354 VHFDGRV
+354 VQYDGHT
-361 ELAYFVRDV
+361 ELAYFIRDV
-370 TERFNAHELDKRFRV
+370 TERFNARELDKRFRV

-399 AQGHITTWSAGST
+399 PHGHITTWSAGAT
-412 QVMGYQSHE
+412 QVMGYAPHE
-421 VMGEPAALLYTPEDV
+421 VIGQSSALFYTPEDV
-436 AAGRPQ
+436 AVGRPK

-453 IEVEEWRVRK
+453 VETEEWRVRK

-470 NVITTALRD
+470 NIITTALRD
-479 PNGTLHGFAKITR
+479 PNGALQGFAKITR

-533 MLQLKSADHRAYV
+533 MLQLKTADDHAFV

-592 SIEGSAPLLAARGQT
+592 SIEGSAPLLAAREQK
-607 LNVSLPDAPMHIE
+607 LDVVMPDTPMYIE

-633 LNNASKFSPEGAS
+633 LNNASKFSPTGAS
-646 IGMHVFRSGRLVAIR
+646 IGMQIFRSGRLLAIR
-661 VEDSGRG
+661 IHDTGRG
-668 IDPAA
+668 IDRDA
-673 IDAIFNLFVQET
+673 IDAVFNLFVQET
-685 PTEEQAN
+685 PTEEQAD

-711 GHIEAHSEGRGKGSA
+711 GHIEAHSEGRGKGSV
-726 FTVWLPEYTQTVAD
+726 FTVWLPECSHAIAD
-740 EDTHDDKPAPAQH
+740 EGAREEDPAPAQPV
-753 ADLKVMVVD
+753 DLKVMVVD
-762 DNIDSADSMATL
+762 DNVDSADSMATL
-774 VGVLGH
+774 VQVLGH
-780 EAHAVYDGE
+780 DARAVYDGA
-789 AAIECAQ
+789 AAIEMAHA
-796 TLQPNLVLLDLSMPK
+796 LQPHLVLLDLSMPK

-821 RKALAT
+821 RKALA
-827 PGTIIA
+827 PSGAVIA

-854 HLTKPVGLPEL
+854 HLTKPVDLPEL
-865 ENVLQLA
+865 ESVLQIA
-872 VTHARD
+872 VKHVRD

>member
-1 MNGSQDRQIDITDIA
+1 MNASQDRQIDHSDTSDTA
-16 AQLNCERSANTRLRK
+16 TQLHRERLANARLRK

-48 FLSLVTDALL
+48 FLSLVTDSLL
-58 ELVPTAHASVVEW
+58 ELVPAAHASVVEW
-71 VEGDEMV
+71 VDGDEMV

-89 VGLRLKRDGS
+89 IGLRLKRVGS
-99 LSGLCSR
+99 LSGLCSL

-112 SSDTSNDPRVDAQAC
+112 SSDTSDDPRVDAAAC
-127 ERVGA
+127 KRVGA
-132 MSMVVAPLLYHA
+132 TSMVVAPLLYQS

-153 SGRRDGFCA
+153 ASRTDAFSA
-162 DDVETLE
+162 DDIETLE

-216 EASLLRRRLV
+216 EASLRRRRLV

-235 CTDTDGIIIDWNDA
+235 CTDADGVIIEWNDA
-249 ATRTFGYARDA
+249 ATRTFGYARDTM
-260 VMGRAI
+260 MGRPM
-266 LDTLFPARCNSHY
+266 LDALFPARCKARY
-279 ATLDVFKLAS
+279 AELDVFKSAPEQS
-289 ERGAESGTTGGTTGA
+289 ADTPS
-304 ISGSGSG
+304 
-311 GSGSGAEKN
+311 
-320 ASKDSSG
+320 
-327 HASRSRTELVARR
+327 HRSRTELIARR
-340 IDGTEFPAEVSMCP
+340 IDGNEFPAELSVCP
-354 VHFDGRV
+354 VQFDGHT
-361 ELAYFVRDV
+361 ELAYFIRDV
-370 TERFNAHELDKRFRV
+370 TERFNARELDKRFRV

-399 AQGHITTWSAGST
+399 SHGHIMTWSAGST
-412 QVMGYQSHE
+412 QVMGYMPHE
-421 VMGEPAALLYTPEDV
+421 VIGQPASLFYTPEDI

-453 IEVEEWRVRK
+453 VEMEEWRVRK

-470 NVITTALRD
+470 NIITTALRD
-479 PNGTLHGFAKITR
+479 PNGALQGFAKITR

-533 MLQLKSADHRAYV
+533 MLQLKTADHHAFV

-592 SIEGSAPLLAARGQT
+592 SIEGSAPLLAAREQT
-607 LNVSLPDAPMHIE
+607 LDVVLPDTPMTIK

-633 LNNASKFSPEGAS
+633 LNNASKFSPAGALIS
-646 IGMHVFRSGRLVAIR
+646 LQVFRSGRLLAIR
-661 VEDSGRG
+661 IHDSGRG
-668 IDPAA
+668 IDPDA

-685 PTEEQAN
+685 PTEEQAD

-711 GHIEAHSEGRGKGSA
+711 GHIEAHSEGRGKGSV
-726 FTVWLPEYTQTVAD
+726 FTVWLPEFSHAIAAEAVR
-740 EDTHDDKPAPAQH
+740 EEAPVPSQPV
-753 ADLKVMVVD
+753 DLKVMVVD
-762 DNIDSADSMATL
+762 DNVDSADSMATL
-774 VGVLGH
+774 VQVLGH
-780 EAHAVYDGE
+780 EAHAVYDGA
-789 AAIECAQ
+789 AAIELAQ

-821 RKALAT
+821 RKALAA
-827 PGTIIA
+827 PGAVIA

-854 HLTKPVGLPEL
+854 HLTKPVDLPEL
-865 ENVLQLA
+865 ESVLQIA
-872 VTHARD
+872 VTHVRD

>member
-1 MNGSQDRQIDITDIA
+1 MNASQDKQVDAPGTGDAADIAA
-16 AQLNCERSANTRLRK
+16 AQLNRERSANGRLRK

-48 FLSLVTDALL
+48 FLSLVTDSLL
-58 ELVPTAHASVVEW
+58 ELVPAAHASVVEW
-71 VEGDEMV
+71 VDGDDMV

-89 VGLRLKRDGS
+89 VGLRLKRVGS
-99 LSGLCSR
+99 LSGLCSF

-112 SSDTSNDPRVDAQAC
+112 SSDTSDDPRVDAAAC
-127 ERVGA
+127 RRVGA
-132 MSMVVAPLLYHA
+132 TSMVVAPLLYQA

-153 SGRRDGFCA
+153 A
-162 DDVETLE
+162 DKPDAFSVEDIETLE

-216 EASLLRRRLV
+216 EASLRRRRQV

-235 CTDTDGIIIDWNDA
+235 CTDANGVIIEWNDA

-260 VMGRAI
+260 VMGRPM
-266 LDTLFPARCNSHY
+266 LETLFPARCWTRY
-279 ATLDVFKLAS
+279 AELDVFRIGPQSGDDATID
-289 ERGAESGTTGGTTGA
+289 AEQ
-304 ISGSGSG
+304 
-311 GSGSGAEKN
+311 
-320 ASKDSSG
+320 
-327 HASRSRTELVARR
+327 RSRTELVAKR
-340 IDGTEFPAEVSMCP
+340 IDGSEFPAELSVCL
-354 VHFDGRV
+354 VTFDGHT
-361 ELAYFVRDV
+361 ELAYFMRDV
-370 TERFNAHELDKRFRV
+370 TERFNARELDKRFRV

-399 AQGHITTWSAGST
+399 ARGHVTTWSAGST
-412 QVMGYQSHE
+412 QVMGYQAE
-421 VMGEPAALLYTPEDV
+421 DVLGESSALFYTPEDV
-436 AAGRPQ
+436 ASDRPA

-453 IEVEEWRVRK
+453 IETEEWRVRK

-470 NVITTALRD
+470 NIITTALRD
-479 PNGTLHGFAKITR
+479 PNGTLQGFAKITR

-533 MLQLKSADHRAYV
+533 MLQLKSPDHDAFV
-546 PEHELI
+546 PEHALI

-569 GRVTLGRVQIEP
+569 GRVTLGRVHIEP
-581 KPVSMQAIAQL
+581 KAVSMQAIAQL
-592 SIEGSAPLLAARGQT
+592 SIEGSAPLLAARQQT
-607 LNVSLPDAPMHIE
+607 LDVSMPDAPMYID

-633 LNNASKFSPEGAS
+633 LNNASKFSPDGAS
-646 IGMHVFRSGRLVAIR
+646 IALQVFRSGRLLAFRIH
-661 VEDSGRG
+661 DSGRG
-668 IDPAA
+668 IDPDA

-685 PTEEQAN
+685 PPEEQAD

-711 GHIEAHSEGRGKGSA
+711 GHIEAHSEGRGKGSV
-726 FTVWLPEYTQTVAD
+726 FTVWLPECGHAVAEPGPHD
-740 EDTHDDKPAPAQH
+740 EEPAPSQR

-762 DNIDSADSMATL
+762 DNVDSADSMATL
-774 VGVLGH
+774 VDVLGH
-780 EAHAVYDGE
+780 EAHAVYDGA
-789 AAIECAQ
+789 AAIELAKSIK
-796 TLQPNLVLLDLSMPK
+796 PDLVLLDLSMPK

-821 RKALAT
+821 RAALEAR
-827 PGTIIA
+827 GAIIA

-844 AKTEA
+844 ARTEA

-865 ENVLQLA
+865 EGVLQLA
-872 VTHARD
+872 AKRGSTKP

>member
-1 MNGSQDRQIDITDIA
+1 
-16 AQLNCERSANTRLRK
+16 
-31 LIDAHSR
+31 
-38 IAAAKLDLDR
+38 
-48 FLSLVTDALL
+48 
-58 ELVPTAHASVVEW
+58 VVEW
-71 VEGDEMV
+71 VDGDEMV

-106 EKHLLY
+106 ENHLLY
-112 SSDTSNDPRVDAQAC
+112 SRDTSNDPRVDGQAC
-127 ERVGA
+127 KRVEA
-132 MSMVVAPLLYHA
+132 TSMVVAPLLYQA

-153 SGRRDGFCA
+153 ASETDAFSGEDI
-162 DDVETLE
+162 ETLE

-193 QNTITIARLR
+193 QNAITIARLR
-203 TEISLREAADSKL
+203 TEISLREAADNKL
-216 EASLLRRRLV
+216 EASLRRRRLV

-235 CTDTDGIIIDWNDA
+235 CTDAQGIIIEWNDA
-249 ATRTFGYARDA
+249 ATRTFGYSRDA
-260 VMGRAI
+260 VMGRAV
-266 LDTLFPARCNSHY
+266 LDALFPERCRAHY
-279 ATLDVFKLAS
+279 AELDVFRIAPGQ
-289 ERGAESGTTGGTTGA
+289 RAEINPNNDTHRPSGKVT
-304 ISGSGSG
+304 
-311 GSGSGAEKN
+311 
-320 ASKDSSG
+320 
-327 HASRSRTELVARR
+327 HRSRTELVARR
-340 IDGTEFPAEVSMCP
+340 IDGSEFPAELSACV
-354 VHFDGRV
+354 VQFDGRT

-370 TERFNAHELDKRFRV
+370 TERFNARELDKRFRV

-399 AQGHITTWSAGST
+399 ARGHITTWSAGST
-412 QVMGYQSHE
+412 QVMGYAPHE
-421 VMGEPAALLYTPEDV
+421 VIGEPASLFYTPEDV

-442 RDLELA
+442 RDLDLA

-453 IEVEEWRVRK
+453 IEMEEWRVRK
-463 NGTIFWA
+463 NGSIFWA
-470 NVITTALRD
+470 NIITTALRD
-479 PNGTLHGFAKITR
+479 PTGTLQGFAKITR

-533 MLQLKSADHRAYV
+533 MLQLKSTGREAFMQ
-546 PEHELI
+546 EHALI

-569 GRVTLGRVQIEP
+569 GRVTLGRVHIEP

-592 SIEGSAPLLAARGQT
+592 SIEGSAPFLAAREQT
-607 LNVSLPDAPMHIE
+607 LDVSVPDTPMYIE

-633 LNNASKFSPEGAS
+633 LNNASKFSPAGAS
-646 IGMHVFRSGRLVAIR
+646 ISLQVFRSGRLLAIR
-661 VEDSGRG
+661 IHDSGRG
-668 IDPAA
+668 IDPDA
-673 IDAIFNLFVQET
+673 IDAVFNLFVQET
-685 PTEEQAN
+685 PTEEQAD

-711 GHIEAHSEGRGKGSA
+711 GHIEVHSEGRGKGSV
-726 FTVWLPEYTQTVAD
+726 FTVWLPECSHPVAD
-740 EDTHDDKPAPAQH
+740 QGARDAIPAPSQP

-762 DNIDSADSMATL
+762 DNADSADSMATL
-774 VGVLGH
+774 VQVLGH
-780 EAHAVYDGE
+780 EAHAVYDGA
-789 AAIECAQ
+789 AAIELAQ

-811 MTGFEALPHI
+811 MTGFDALPHI
-821 RKALAT
+821 RKALAA
-827 PGTIIA
+827 PGAIIA

-865 ENVLQLA
+865 EGVLAMA
-872 VTHARD
+872 VQHVSD

>member
-16 AQLNCERSANTRLRK
+16 AQLNREHSANMRLRK

-58 ELVPTAHASVVEW
+58 ELVPAAHASVVEW

-127 ERVGA
+127 KRVGA
-132 MSMVVAPLLYHA
+132 VSMVVVPLLYHA

-153 SGRRDGFCA
+153 SDRRDGFCA

-169 RITSLVASG
+169 HIASLVASG

-193 QNTITIARLR
+193 QNAITIARLR

-249 ATRTFGYARDA
+249 ATRTFGYAREA
-260 VMGRAI
+260 VMGRSI
-266 LDTLFPARCNSHY
+266 LDTLFPARCKSHY
-279 ATLDVFKLAS
+279 AALDVFRLAPEHDS
-289 ERGAESGTTGGTTGA
+289 GRGADKTA
-304 ISGSGSG
+304 
-311 GSGSGAEKN
+311 N
-320 ASKDSSG
+320 KDPEG

-340 IDGTEFPAEVSMCP
+340 VDGTEFPAEVSMRP
-354 VHFDGRV
+354 VQFDGRA

-370 TERFNAHELDKRFRV
+370 TERFNARELDKRFRV

-421 VMGEPAALLYTPEDV
+421 VVGEPAALLYTPEDV

-453 IEVEEWRVRK
+453 IEVEEWRMRK

-470 NVITTALRD
+470 NIITTALRD
-479 PNGTLHGFAKITR
+479 PNGTLQGFAKITR

-533 MLQLKSADHRAYV
+533 MLQLKSADHRSLV

-607 LNVSLPDAPMHIE
+607 LNVSLPDAPMYIE

-646 IGMHVFRSGRLVAIR
+646 ISMQVFRSGRLVAIR

-726 FTVWLPEYTQTVAD
+726 FIVWLPEYTQTVTD
-740 EDTHDDKPAPAQH
+740 EDTHDDKPAPAQP

-762 DNIDSADSMATL
+762 DNVDSADSMATL
-774 VGVLGH
+774 VEVLGH

-821 RKALAT
+821 RKALAA

-865 ENVLQLA
+865 ENVLQMA

>member
-1 MNGSQDRQIDITDIA
+1 MNGSQDRQIDTTDIA
-16 AQLNCERSANTRLRK
+16 AQLNRERSANTRLRK

-58 ELVPTAHASVVEW
+58 ELVPAAHASVVEW

-112 SSDTSNDPRVDAQAC
+112 SNDTSNDPRVDAQAC

-132 MSMVVAPLLYHA
+132 MSMVVAPLLYQA

-153 SGRRDGFCA
+153 SGTRDGFCTE
-162 DDVETLE
+162 DVETLE

-193 QNTITIARLR
+193 QNAITIARLR

-235 CTDTDGIIIDWNDA
+235 CTDTDGSIIDWNDA

-266 LDTLFPARCNSHY
+266 LDTLFPARCKTRY
-279 ATLDVFKLAS
+279 ALLDVFRLAQ
-289 ERGAESGTTGGTTGA
+289 EHGAEHGME
-304 ISGSGSG
+304 
-311 GSGSGAEKN
+311 SGAGSAETKE
-320 ASKDSSG
+320 SSG

-354 VHFDGRV
+354 VQFDGRA

-370 TERFNAHELDKRFRV
+370 TERFNARELDKRFRV

-421 VMGEPAALLYTPEDV
+421 VVGEPAAMLYAPEDV
-436 AAGRPQ
+436 TAGRPQ

-453 IEVEEWRVRK
+453 IEVEEWRMRK

-479 PNGTLHGFAKITR
+479 PNGTLQGFAKITR
-492 DMSRRRRLEELEAS
+492 DMSRRRRLEELESS

-533 MLQLKSADHRAYV
+533 MLQLKSADHRAFV

-569 GRVTLGRVQIEP
+569 GRVTLGRVQIQP
-581 KPVSMQAIAQL
+581 KPVSMQVIAQL

-607 LNVSLPDAPMHIE
+607 LNVSLPDAPMYIE

-646 IGMHVFRSGRLVAIR
+646 IGMHVFHSGRLVALRIA
-661 VEDSGRG
+661 DSGRG
-668 IDPAA
+668 IDPDA

-685 PTEEQAN
+685 PTEEQAD
-692 KSGLGIG
+692 KGGLGIG

-711 GHIEAHSEGRGKGSA
+711 GHIEAHSEGRGKGSE

-740 EDTHDDKPAPAQH
+740 EGTRDDEPTPAQH

-762 DNIDSADSMATL
+762 DNIDSADSMAML

>member
-1 MNGSQDRQIDITDIA
+1 MNASQDRQIDTPDTA
-16 AQLNCERSANTRLRK
+16 ALLDRERSTNARLRK

-58 ELVPTAHASVVEW
+58 ELVPAAHASVVEW
-71 VEGDEMV
+71 VDGEDMV
-78 YRACSGTIAHH
+78 YRACSGTIAQH

-99 LSGLCSR
+99 LSGLCSV

-112 SSDTSNDPRVDAQAC
+112 SVDTANDTRVDAAAC
-127 ERVGA
+127 RRVGA
-132 MSMVVAPLLYHA
+132 TSMIVAPLLYQS

-153 SGRRDGFCA
+153 AGSPGAFSN
-162 DDVETLE
+162 DDIETLE

-216 EASLLRRRLV
+216 EASLRRRRLV

-235 CTDTDGIIIDWNDA
+235 CTDADGIVIDWNDA

-260 VMGRAI
+260 VMGRPM
-266 LDTLFPARCNSHY
+266 LDVLFPARCKDRY
-279 ATLDVFKLAS
+279 AELDVFRITP
-289 ERGAESGTTGGTTGA
+289 EP
-304 ISGSGSG
+304 
-311 GSGSGAEKN
+311 N
-320 ASKDSSG
+320 ADGPSY
-327 HASRSRTELVARR
+327 RSRTELIARR
-340 IDGTEFPAEVSMCP
+340 IDGSEFPAELSACP
-354 VHFDGRV
+354 VHFDGHI
-361 ELAYFVRDV
+361 ELAYFIRDV
-370 TERFNAHELDKRFRV
+370 TERFSARELDKRFRV

-399 AQGHITTWSAGST
+399 PHGHITTWSAGST
-412 QVMGYQSHE
+412 QVMGYTPDEVLGQSS
-421 VMGEPAALLYTPEDV
+421 ALFYTPEDV
-436 AAGRPQ
+436 AAGRPK

-453 IEVEEWRVRK
+453 IEMEEWRVRK

-470 NVITTALRD
+470 NIITTALRD
-479 PNGTLHGFAKITR
+479 PNGALQGFAKITR

-533 MLQLKSADHRAYV
+533 MLQLKSASHGAFV

-592 SIEGSAPLLAARGQT
+592 SIEGSAPLLATRNQT
-607 LNVSLPDAPMHIE
+607 LDVVMPDTPMYIE

-633 LNNASKFSPEGAS
+633 LNNASKFSPPGAS
-646 IGMHVFRSGRLVAIR
+646 IGLQAFRSGRLLAIR
-661 VEDSGRG
+661 IHDSGRG
-668 IDPAA
+668 IDRDA

-685 PTEEQAN
+685 PTQEQAD

-711 GHIEAHSEGRGKGSA
+711 GHIDAHSEGRGKGSV
-726 FTVWLPEYTQTVAD
+726 FTVWLPECSRAIAD
-740 EDTHDDKPAPAQH
+740 EGQRDEAPGPTRPV
-753 ADLKVMVVD
+753 DLKVMVVD
-762 DNIDSADSMATL
+762 DNVDSADSMATL
-774 VGVLGH
+774 VQVLGH
-780 EAHAVYDGE
+780 EAHAVYDGA
-789 AAIECAQ
+789 AAIELARK
-796 TLQPNLVLLDLSMPK
+796 LQPHLVLLDLSMPK
-811 MTGFEALPHI
+811 MTGFDALPHI
-821 RKALAT
+821 RQAIAA
-827 PGTIIA
+827 PGAVIA

-844 AKTEA
+844 VRTEA

-854 HLTKPVGLPEL
+854 HLTKPVGLPDL
-865 ENVLQLA
+865 ESVLQIA
-872 VTHARD
+872 VAHVRD

>member
-1 MNGSQDRQIDITDIA
+1 MNASQDRQIDTSETA
-16 AQLNCERSANTRLRK
+16 TQLNHERLANARLRK

-48 FLSLVTDALL
+48 FLSLVTDSLL
-58 ELVPTAHASVVEW
+58 ELVPAAHASVVEW
-71 VEGDEMV
+71 VDGDEMV

-89 VGLRLKRDGS
+89 IGLRLKRVGS
-99 LSGLCSR
+99 LSGLCSL

-112 SSDTSNDPRVDAQAC
+112 SSDTSDDPRVDAAAC
-127 ERVGA
+127 KRVGA
-132 MSMVVAPLLYHA
+132 TSMVVAPLLYQS

-153 SGRRDGFCA
+153 ASRTDAFSA
-162 DDVETLE
+162 DDIETLE

-216 EASLLRRRLV
+216 EASLRRRRLV

-235 CTDTDGIIIDWNDA
+235 CTDADGVIIEWNDA

-260 VMGRAI
+260 MTGRPI
-266 LDTLFPARCNSHY
+266 LDTLFPARCKARY
-279 ATLDVFKLAS
+279 AELDVFKSAPEQS
-289 ERGAESGTTGGTTGA
+289 AQTPS
-304 ISGSGSG
+304 
-311 GSGSGAEKN
+311 
-320 ASKDSSG
+320 
-327 HASRSRTELVARR
+327 HRSRTELIARR
-340 IDGTEFPAEVSMCP
+340 IDGNEFPAELSVCP
-354 VHFDGRV
+354 VQFDGHT
-361 ELAYFVRDV
+361 ELAYFIRDV
-370 TERFNAHELDKRFRV
+370 TERFNARELDKRFRV

-399 AQGHITTWSAGST
+399 SHGHIMTWSAGST
-412 QVMGYQSHE
+412 QVMGYTPHE
-421 VMGEPAALLYTPEDV
+421 VIGQPAALFYTPEDI

-453 IEVEEWRVRK
+453 VEMEEWRVRK

-470 NVITTALRD
+470 NIITTALRD
-479 PNGTLHGFAKITR
+479 PNGALQGFAKITR

-533 MLQLKSADHRAYV
+533 MLQLKTADHHAFV

-592 SIEGSAPLLAARGQT
+592 SIEGSAPLLAAREQT
-607 LNVSLPDAPMHIE
+607 LDVVLPDTPMTIK

-633 LNNASKFSPEGAS
+633 LNNASKFSPAGAS
-646 IGMHVFRSGRLVAIR
+646 ISLQVFRSGRLLAIR
-661 VEDSGRG
+661 IHDSGRG
-668 IDPAA
+668 IDPDA

-685 PTEEQAN
+685 PTEEQAD

-711 GHIEAHSEGRGKGSA
+711 GHIEAHSEGRGKGSV
-726 FTVWLPEYTQTVAD
+726 FTVWLPEFSHAIAAEAVR
-740 EDTHDDKPAPAQH
+740 EEAPVPSQPV
-753 ADLKVMVVD
+753 DLKVMVVD
-762 DNIDSADSMATL
+762 DNVDSADSMATL
-774 VGVLGH
+774 VQVLGH
-780 EAHAVYDGE
+780 EAHAVYDGA
-789 AAIECAQ
+789 AAIELAQ
-796 TLQPNLVLLDLSMPK
+796 TLQPHLVLLDLSMPK
-811 MTGFEALPHI
+811 MTGFEALPRI
-821 RKALAT
+821 RKALAA
-827 PGTIIA
+827 PGAVIA

-854 HLTKPVGLPEL
+854 HLTKPVDLPEL
-865 ENVLQLA
+865 ESVLQIA
-872 VTHARD
+872 VTHVHD